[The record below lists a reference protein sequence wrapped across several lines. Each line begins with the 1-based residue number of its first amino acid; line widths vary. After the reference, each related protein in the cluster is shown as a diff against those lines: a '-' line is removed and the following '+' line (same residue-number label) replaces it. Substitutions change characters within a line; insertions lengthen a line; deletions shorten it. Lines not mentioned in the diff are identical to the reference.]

1 MPKIRVDADAFLWA
15 AILLVFVPIRWIMA
29 VAAAATIHELGHLAA
44 ILLLGCRIRGIS
56 LSPQGAVIHTDP
68 LPPGKELLAALA
80 GPAAGL
86 ALLAVVEYIP
96 LAAFC
101 AAVQSIYNLL
111 PVYPS
116 DGGRAL
122 HCAAAL
128 LGGEAFAGKL
138 QRVAGT
144 VTGCL
149 LLGSVFI
156 LTVRF
161 RLGVM
166 PLIPLFPMAKGLLPE
181 KYLAKQAIRGY
192 NKGYHI

>member
-1 MPKIRVDADAFLWA
+1 MPKIRVNADAFLWA

-29 VAAAATIHELGHLAA
+29 ATAAAAVHELGHLAG
-44 ILLLGCRIRGIS
+44 ILLLRCRIHEIS
-56 LSPQGAVIHTDP
+56 LSPRGAVIHTDP

-80 GPAAGL
+80 GPTAGL
-86 ALLAVVEYIP
+86 TLLTLSESIP

-122 HCAAAL
+122 YCAAAL
-128 LGGEAFAGKL
+128 LRGEAFAGKL
-138 QRVAGT
+138 RLVAGT

-161 RLGVM
+161 RLGLM
-166 PLIPLFPMAKGLLPE
+166 PLILLFPMAKGLLPE

>member
-1 MPKIRVDADAFLWA
+1 MPKIRVDSDAILWA

-29 VAAAATIHELGHLAA
+29 AAAAAIIHELGHLAA
-44 ILLLGCRIRGIS
+44 ILILGCKIRSIS
-56 LSPQGAVIHTDP
+56 LSPRGAVIHTDP

-80 GPAAGL
+80 GPVAGL
-86 ALLAVVEYIP
+86 ALLTLSEYIP

-116 DGGRAL
+116 DGGRVL
-122 HCAAAL
+122 YCAAVL
-128 LGGEAFAGKL
+128 LRGEAFAGKL
-138 QRVAGT
+138 QRVAGA
-144 VTGCL
+144 VTGCI

-156 LTVRF
+156 LAVRF
-161 RLGVM
+161 RLGLM
-166 PLIPLFPMAKGLLPE
+166 PMVLLFPVVKGLLPE
-181 KYLAKQAIRGY
+181 KYLAKQPVRGY